1 MKCYV
6 DFMYIQYLVV
16 LCILSWCYIQEKNEY
31 GDRTMDKQV
40 VIEEHTP
47 EWALQFKEEQRIL
60 NNIKV
65 FSHME
70 NTFSS

>member
-1 MKCYV
+1 
-6 DFMYIQYLVV
+6 
-16 LCILSWCYIQEKNEY
+16 
-31 GDRTMDKQV
+31 MDKQV
-40 VIEEHTP
+40 VIEEHTL